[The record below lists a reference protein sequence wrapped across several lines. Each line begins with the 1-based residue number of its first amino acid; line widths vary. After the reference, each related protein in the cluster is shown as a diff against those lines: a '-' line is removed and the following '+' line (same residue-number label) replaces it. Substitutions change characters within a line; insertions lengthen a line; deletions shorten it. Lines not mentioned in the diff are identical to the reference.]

1 MDTDQEAD
9 LRERLARLE
18 TENSTLRTQLE
29 AQPPAP
35 QDDEPS
41 SRRSRGRGW
50 TVLAAVLIVLGCLMA
65 PLAVVSGWAK
75 STLTDTDTF
84 VATYAP
90 LANNP
95 EVQAFVVNQA
105 AEAIDQNVNIDQ
117 YIADAVDGIKELGAG
132 PRASA
137 ALDALTAAATQSI
150 QTVIRTRIE
159 DFVASEAFAQS
170 WERALRVSHTQL
182 LATLSNDP
190 QALVVAQS
198 DGTIGIQLGPIVED
212 IKAALLARDLSIAA
226 RIPPVD
232 RIIPIAQS
240 DQIPTVQAAYRI
252 VVAVGS
258 WLPWVALVFLTAG
271 VLVARR
277 RSVALVCAALGVGL
291 SMLLLVLGFTIGRGL
306 VLTAVPAAVVP
317 GAVTTLFYD
326 TATAAMHDTAV
337 IGVVLAISIA
347 VVAWFAGPF
356 RAPRRL
362 RGFYTDGVAGL
373 RSNAEQHGM
382 TTGRVGEWIYAQRR
396 VLQVIIALA
405 ASAAIILLRPLSVSD
420 IVGTVAIA
428 VLVLVIMSVVER
440 PEPALPP
447 PAGGGE
453 LQHRH
458 AGENLAQ
465 SVPADPAG

>member
-1 MDTDQEAD
+1 MDQEAE
-9 LRERLARLE
+9 LRERVAQLE
-18 TENSTLRTQLE
+18 TENSTLRGQVE
-29 AQPPAP
+29 AYASAVS
-35 QDDEPS
+35 DDRGS

-90 LANNP
+90 LAHNP
-95 EVQAFVVNQA
+95 EVQSFVVDQA
-105 AEAIDQNVNIDQ
+105 AAAINQNVNLDQ
-117 YIADAVDGIKELGAG
+117 YIADVIDGIKALGTG

-137 ALDALTAAATQSI
+137 ALDALKGTATQSV
-150 QTVIRTRIE
+150 QTVVRNGIE
-159 DFVASEAFAQS
+159 DYVASEAFPQS

-182 LATLSNDP
+182 LATLRNDP
-190 QALVVAQS
+190 QALIAAQS

-212 IKAALLARDLSIAA
+212 VKAALLARNLSIAS

-232 RIIPIAQS
+232 RMIPIAQS
-240 DQIPTVQAAYRI
+240 DQIPTVQTAYRI
-252 VVAVGS
+252 VIALGS

-291 SMLLLVLGFTIGRGL
+291 SMLLLLLGFTIGRGL
-306 VLTAVPAAVVP
+306 LLTAVPTAVVP
-317 GAVTTLFYD
+317 GAITTLLYD

-337 IGVVLAISIA
+337 IGVVLAVSIA
-347 VVAWFAGPF
+347 IVAWFAGPF

-362 RGFYTDGVAGL
+362 RSFYTDGLAGL
-373 RSNAEQHGM
+373 RDNAERHGV
-382 TTGRVGEWIYAQRR
+382 TTGRFGEWIYAQRR
-396 VLQVIIALA
+396 VLHVIVALA

-420 IVGTVAIA
+420 IVWTVAIA
-428 VLVLVIMSVVER
+428 VLALVIVSLIERPRRVAR
-440 PEPALPP
+440 PEPV
-447 PAGGGE
+447 GE
-453 LQHRH
+453 PV
-458 AGENLAQ
+458 AA
-465 SVPADPAG
+465 

>member
-1 MDTDQEAD
+1 MEIDQEAD
-9 LRERLARLE
+9 LRDRVARLE
-18 TENSTLRTQLE
+18 AENSALHSQLE
-29 AQPPAP
+29 AHAAAGP
-35 QDDEPS
+35 DENAS

-90 LANNP
+90 LARSP
-95 EVQAFVVNQA
+95 EVQSFVVDRA
-105 AEAIDQNVNIDQ
+105 AEAINQNVNIEQ
-117 YIADAVDGIKELGAG
+117 YIADVIDGIKQLGTR

-137 ALDALTAAATQSI
+137 ALDALKEPATQGV
-150 QTVIRTRIE
+150 QTVIRDGIE

-182 LATLSNDP
+182 LATMNNDP
-190 QALVVAQS
+190 QALVAAQS

-212 IKAALLARDLSIAA
+212 IKAALLARGLSIAS

-232 RIIPIAQS
+232 RTIPIAQS
-240 DQIPTVQAAYRI
+240 NQIPTIQAAYRAI
-252 VVAVGS
+252 IAVGS
-258 WLPWVALVFLTAG
+258 WLPWVALIFLAAG

-277 RSVALVCAALGVGL
+277 RSVALVWAALGLGM

-306 VLTAVPAAVVP
+306 LLTAVPAAVVP
-317 GAVTTLFYD
+317 ASVTTLFFD
-326 TATAAMHDTAV
+326 TVTAAMHDTAV
-337 IGVVLAISIA
+337 IGVVLAVAIA

-362 RGFYTDGVAGL
+362 RLFYADAVAAL
-373 RSNAEQHGM
+373 RHNAEQHGVA
-382 TTGRVGEWIYAQRR
+382 TGRVGEWIYAQRR
-396 VLQVIIALA
+396 VLHVIIALA

-420 IVGTVAIA
+420 IAWTLVIA
-428 VLVLVIMSVVER
+428 VLALVVVSLVER
-440 PEPALPP
+440 PEPAAPLQPV
-447 PAGGGE
+447 GE
-453 LQHRH
+453 PV
-458 AGENLAQ
+458 AA
-465 SVPADPAG
+465 

>member
-29 AQPPAP
+29 AQPPAA

-95 EVQAFVVNQA
+95 EVQAFVVDQA

-117 YIADAVDGIKELGAG
+117 YIADVIDGIKGLGTR

-137 ALDALTAAATQSI
+137 ALDALKGPATQGV
-150 QTVIRTRIE
+150 QTVIRNGIE

-190 QALVVAQS
+190 QALVTAQS

-212 IKAALLARDLSIAA
+212 VKAALLARGLSIAS

-240 DQIPTVQAAYRI
+240 DQIPTVQAAYRTVI
-252 VVAVGS
+252 AVGS
-258 WLPWVALVFLTAG
+258 WLPWVALIFLAAG

-317 GAVTTLFYD
+317 GTVTTLFYD

-337 IGVVLAISIA
+337 IGVVLAVSIA

-362 RGFYTDGVAGL
+362 RGFYTDGLAGL
-373 RSNAEQHGM
+373 RDNAEQHGV

-396 VLQVIIALA
+396 VLHVIIALA

-428 VLVLVIMSVVER
+428 VLALVIVSVIER
-440 PEPALPP
+440 PKPAVPLQPTGEPA
-447 PAGGGE
+447 A
-453 LQHRH
+453 
-458 AGENLAQ
+458 A
-465 SVPADPAG
+465 

>member
-1 MDTDQEAD
+1 MEIDQQAD
-9 LRERLARLE
+9 LRERVARLE
-18 TENSTLRTQLE
+18 AENSTLRTQLE
-29 AQPPAP
+29 AQPTVA
-35 QDDEPS
+35 QDEKAT

-90 LANNP
+90 LAHSP
-95 EVQAFVVNQA
+95 EVQSFVVDRA
-105 AEAIDQNVNIDQ
+105 AEAIDQNVNIEQ
-117 YIADAVDGIKELGAG
+117 YITDVIDGIKELGTR

-137 ALDALTAAATQSI
+137 ALDALKEPATQGV
-150 QTVIRTRIE
+150 QTVIRDGIE

-182 LATLSNDP
+182 LATMNNDP
-190 QALVVAQS
+190 QALVAAQS

-212 IKAALLARDLSIAA
+212 IKAALLARGLSIAS

-232 RIIPIAQS
+232 RTIPIAQS
-240 DQIPTVQAAYRI
+240 NQIPTIQAAYRAI
-252 VVAVGS
+252 IAVGS
-258 WLPWVALVFLTAG
+258 WLPWVALIFLAAG

-277 RSVALVCAALGVGL
+277 RSVALVWAALGLGM

-306 VLTAVPAAVVP
+306 LLTAVPAAVVP
-317 GAVTTLFYD
+317 ASVTTLFFD
-326 TATAAMHDTAV
+326 TVTAAMHDTAV
-337 IGVVLAISIA
+337 IGVVLAVAIA

-362 RGFYTDGVAGL
+362 RLFYADAVAAL
-373 RSNAEQHGM
+373 RHNAEQHGVA
-382 TTGRVGEWIYAQRR
+382 TGRVGEWIYAQRR
-396 VLQVIIALA
+396 VLHVIIALA

-420 IVGTVAIA
+420 IAWTLVIA
-428 VLVLVIMSVVER
+428 VLALVVVSLVER
-440 PEPALPP
+440 PEPAAPLQPV
-447 PAGGGE
+447 GE
-453 LQHRH
+453 PV
-458 AGENLAQ
+458 AA
-465 SVPADPAG
+465 